1 MSAYGPWSGSL
12 VDRRQFI
19 ATALGF
25 SAATWSNPAAAAAT
39 LTYDEAVRT
48 SRAVLRPAPRDRELV
63 RFATLAANSHNTQP
77 WIFSVRGNE
86 IAIAPDFARR
96 CPAVDPDGHHLFVS
110 LGCAAENLIL
120 AASAL
125 GWRADATVDGDRVV
139 IALEEA
145 PPAASALADVIPVR
159 QCTRAVFDGRP
170 AAPEIL
176 RQLESACREPNV
188 AAILMTDHA
197 AIKNV
202 TDYVLEGNS
211 AQMRD
216 KAFMRELV
224 SWLRFN
230 EADALATMD
239 GLFSAASG
247 NPTLPGWIARPLL
260 RFFLTEDGENK
271 KYRDQL
277 DSSAGVVVLAADR
290 SDTSHWIAVG
300 RACQRFGLQATALGL
315 KYSFVNQPVEV
326 AALRPQ
332 FATSLG
338 LGQRRPDIVMRFG
351 TGPNLPKSLRR
362 SPDQVMRL

>member
-1 MSAYGPWSGSL
+1 M
-12 VDRRQFI
+12 
-19 ATALGF
+19 
-25 SAATWSNPAAAAAT
+25 AAT
-39 LTYDEAVRT
+39 LGLSAAAVGGLPAGAAGMTYDEAVKT
-48 SRAVLRPAPRDRELV
+48 SRAPLRSAPRDRELV

-77 WIFSVRGNE
+77 WMFSAGGNE
-86 IAIAPDFARR
+86 IAIAPDFKRR
-96 CPAVDPDGHHLFVS
+96 CPAVDPDDHHLYIS
-110 LGCAAENLIL
+110 LGCAAENLSL

-125 GWRADATVDGDRVV
+125 GWRASAVFDGERIV
-139 IALEEA
+139 IALEQA
-145 PPAASALADVIPVR
+145 PPAASVLAEAIPVR

-176 RQLESACREPNV
+176 HQLENACREPSI
-188 AAILMTDHA
+188 AAILMTDRT
-197 AIKNV
+197 AIKKV

-216 KAFMRELV
+216 PAFMRELV
-224 SWLRFN
+224 SWMRFN
-230 EADALATMD
+230 ETDALATMD
-239 GLFSAASG
+239 GLFSRVSG
-247 NPTLPGWIARPLL
+247 NPSLPAWVARPLL
-260 RFFLTEDGENK
+260 RLFFTEEGENK

-290 SDTSHWIAVG
+290 SDKAHWIAVG

-338 LGQRRPDIVMRFG
+338 LAERRPDIVMRFG
-351 TGPNLPKSLRR
+351 AGPDLPKSLRR
-362 SPDQVMRL
+362 PPEQVMQF

>member
-1 MSAYGPWSGSL
+1 M

-25 SAATWSNPAAAAAT
+25 SASAISGLRAAAT
-39 LTYDEAVRT
+39 TMTYDEAVNT
-48 SRAVLRPAPRDRELV
+48 SRAPLQAAPRDRELV

-77 WIFSVRGNE
+77 WIFFARGNE
-86 IAIAPDFARR
+86 ITIAPDFARR
-96 CPAVDPDGHHLFVS
+96 CPAVDPDDHHLFVS

-120 AASAL
+120 AASTL
-125 GWRADATVDGDRVV
+125 GWRANPVIDDDRIV
-139 IALEEA
+139 ITLEEA
-145 PPAASALADVIPVR
+145 PPAESALARAIPVR

-188 AAILMTDHA
+188 AAILMTERA
-197 AIKNV
+197 AIAKV

-224 SWLRFN
+224 SWIRFN
-230 EADALATMD
+230 EPEALATMD
-239 GLFSAASG
+239 GLFSPASG
-247 NPTLPGWIARPLL
+247 NPSLPAWVARPLL
-260 RFFLTEDGENK
+260 RFFFTEGGENR
-271 KYRDQL
+271 KYREEL

-290 SDTSHWIAVG
+290 SDKSHWISVG

-338 LGQRRPDIVMRFG
+338 LGERRPDIVIRFG
-351 TGPNLPKSLRR
+351 AGPNLPKSLRR
-362 SPDQVMRL
+362 PPELVTQL